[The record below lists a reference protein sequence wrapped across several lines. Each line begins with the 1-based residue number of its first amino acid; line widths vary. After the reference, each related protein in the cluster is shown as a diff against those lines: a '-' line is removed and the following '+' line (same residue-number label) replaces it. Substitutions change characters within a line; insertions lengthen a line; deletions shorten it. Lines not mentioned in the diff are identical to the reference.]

1 MIIIDRIEGRIAVLE
16 TDEGITEISAE
27 ELPSDAAEGDILVN
41 SGGEWRIDRE
51 ATEQRRALVSNKL
64 KRLMKGRND

>member
-1 MIIIDRIEGRIAVLE
+1 MIIIDRIEGEVAVLE
-16 TDEGITEISAE
+16 TDEGMTEISAK

-41 SGGEWRIDRE
+41 SEGAWYVDHE
-51 ATEQRRALVSNKL
+51 ATEHRRALTANKL

>member
-1 MIIIDRIEGRIAVLE
+1 MTIIDRIEGKVAVLE
-16 TDEGITEISAE
+16 TDEGIIEISAE
-27 ELPSDAAEGDILVN
+27 ELPSDAKEGDILVN
-41 SGGEWRIDRE
+41 SEGEWRIDRE

>member
-16 TDEGITEISAE
+16 TDEGIVEISAD
-27 ELPSDAAEGDILVN
+27 ELPSDAAEGDILIN
-41 SGGEWRIDRE
+41 FDGEWRIDRE